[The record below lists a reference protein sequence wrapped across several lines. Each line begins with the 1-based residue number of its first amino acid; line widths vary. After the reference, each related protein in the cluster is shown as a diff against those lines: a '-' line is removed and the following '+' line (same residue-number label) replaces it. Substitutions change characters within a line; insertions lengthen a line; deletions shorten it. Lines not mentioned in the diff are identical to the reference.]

1 MDSSLQNDYC
11 KYIFYLFDVRLVLPG
26 PGGQYQFAVQ
36 GGSEFRHS
44 VVYRLSESRWAYRL
58 NIGKQSGK

>member
-11 KYIFYLFDVRLVLPG
+11 KYIFYLFDVRLVQPG
-26 PGGQYQFAVQ
+26 PGGSYQFAVR
-36 GGSEFRHS
+36 GGSELRNFA
-44 VVYRLSESRWAYRL
+44 VYRLSDSRWAYRL